1 MRNLEA
7 KFRLANLERARAR
20 AEAIGFVFSAT
31 LMQRDTFFAVPH
43 GKLKLREEADGAA
56 LIHYRREAAR
66 GFELSN
72 YTIAKLT
79 DPAATRAM
87 LEAALGVIAEVRK
100 CRTLLLRENIRL
112 HLDEVG
118 QLGEFGEIEVVLP
131 AEMVLAAED
140 SAGAGHAAI
149 REILDALE
157 VRTSDLIAVSYFEL
171 MDRMRQ
177 PPG

>member
-1 MRNLEA
+1 M
-7 KFRLANLERARAR
+7 R

-31 LMQRDTFFAVPH
+31 LIQRDTFFAVPH
-43 GKLKLREEADGAA
+43 GKLKLREQAGGAA

-72 YTIAKLT
+72 YTIAKLIEA
-79 DPAATRAM
+79 AATRAI
-87 LEAALGVIAEVRK
+87 LESALGVIAEVRK
-100 CRTLLLRENIRL
+100 RRTLLLRQDIRF
-112 HLDEVG
+112 HLDEVE
-118 QLGEFGEIEVVLP
+118 QLGEFGEIEVVLG
-131 AEMVLAAED
+131 AED
-140 SAGAGHAAI
+140 SVAAGHAAL

-171 MDRMRQ
+171 MGREPQ